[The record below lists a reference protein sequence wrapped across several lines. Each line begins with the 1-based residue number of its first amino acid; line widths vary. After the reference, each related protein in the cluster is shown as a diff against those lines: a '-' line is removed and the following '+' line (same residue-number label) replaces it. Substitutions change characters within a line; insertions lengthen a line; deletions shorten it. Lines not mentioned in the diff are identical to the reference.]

1 MKTLTLGYSP
11 CPNDTFIFYALIH
24 RQIDTGDLKFK
35 EVLLDVET
43 LNQKALNAELDLTKI
58 SYHAFG
64 YLQDKY
70 SLLRAGGA
78 LGRGCG
84 PLVVTKH
91 AYTMKELQGKKIA
104 IPGKLT
110 TAFLLLQLF
119 DPAFIRAYSN
129 TPPAPYP
136 LPLLPVIIEMPF
148 NEIMDAVAREEVDAG
163 LIIHES
169 RFTYPSYGL
178 KRVIDLGEWWEKETG
193 LPIPLGCIIA
203 KKTLG
208 EDLNK
213 TINELIRQSVE
224 YAFQNRNE
232 PAEYI
237 KIHSQELSD
246 EVINRHIDLYVND
259 YSLDIG
265 QDGNKAVKELL
276 SRAEDA
282 GIIPRSK

>member
-1 MKTLTLGYSP
+1 MRTLNIGYSP

-24 RQIDTGDLKFK
+24 GKIYTGYLKFK
-35 EVLLDVET
+35 EILLDVET

-64 YLQDKY
+64 YLQDNY

-110 TAFLLLQLF
+110 TAFLLLQLYNS
-119 DPAFIRAYSN
+119 AFCF
-129 TPPAPYP
+129 PPSAF
-136 LPLLPVIIEMPF
+136 IEMPF
-148 NEIMDAVAREEVDAG
+148 HKIMDAVAREEVDAG

-178 KRVIDLGEWWEKETG
+178 KQVIDLGEWWEKETG
-193 LPIPLGCIIA
+193 LPIPLGGIIA

-208 EDLNK
+208 EDLNNK
-213 TINELIRQSVE
+213 INELIRQSVE
-224 YAFQNRNE
+224 YAFKNRNE
-232 PAEYI
+232 PTKYI
-237 KIHSQELSD
+237 KEHSQELSD
-246 EVINRHIDLYVND
+246 EVINRHIDLYVNNF
-259 YSLDIG
+259 SLDIG
-265 QDGNKAVKELL
+265 LDGEKAVKELL
-276 SRAEDA
+276 SLAEEA

>member
-1 MKTLTLGYSP
+1 MKTLSLGYSP

-24 RQIDTGDLKFK
+24 KRIDTGDLKFK
-35 EVLLDVET
+35 EILLDVET
-43 LNQKALNAELDLTKI
+43 LNQKALDAELDLTKI

-64 YLQDKY
+64 HLRDKY
-70 SLLRAGGA
+70 TLLRAGSA

-91 AYTMKELQGKKIA
+91 TYTMKELQGKKIA

-119 DPAFIRAYSN
+119 DPAFSSQLSALSRQLSK
-129 TPPAPYP
+129 
-136 LPLLPVIIEMPF
+136 VIEMPF
-148 NEIMDAVAREEVDAG
+148 HKIIDAVAREEVDAG

-178 KRVIDLGEWWEKETG
+178 KQVIDLGEWWEKETG
-193 LPIPLGCIIA
+193 LPIPLGGIIA
-203 KKTLG
+203 KKMLG

-213 TINELIRQSVE
+213 KISKLIRQSVE
-224 YAFQNRNE
+224 YACENRNE
-232 PAEYI
+232 PTEYI
-237 KIHSQELSD
+237 KKHSQELSD
-246 EVINRHIDLYVND
+246 DVINRHIDLYVND

-265 QDGNKAVKELL
+265 QDGGKAVRELL

-282 GIIPRSK
+282 GIIPKAK